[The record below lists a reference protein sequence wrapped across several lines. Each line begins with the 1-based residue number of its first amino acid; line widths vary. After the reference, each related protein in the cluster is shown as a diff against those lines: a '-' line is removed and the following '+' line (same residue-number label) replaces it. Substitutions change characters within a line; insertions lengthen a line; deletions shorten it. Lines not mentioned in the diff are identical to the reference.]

1 MKVDKSQYD
10 IAIIGS
16 GLIGG
21 ALAIALSKLNFNI
34 VLIDPNYAKPIIT
47 DDYDSR
53 VSAVV
58 SSSVNF
64 LKDINIWEG
73 IKRKRPYQ
81 STRVWDQNSNGKLHF
96 TSDKNDLGFIIE
108 NNQIIHSLHEAIECC
123 SNIKVINSEVK
134 SIVDEKT
141 HYQINLDSSTS
152 ISANLLIGADGFN
165 SSIRKFANI
174 EYKKRDYHQ
183 HAFVFNIETQEKLD
197 NAIWQRFN
205 SDSISAVLPLDDHI
219 ASIVWSVKN
228 ELKNE
233 LDVMDQELF
242 LTSFSRSV
250 EHEFG
255 KLKIASKIN
264 SFPLYEMK
272 ANEYVKPNLVL
283 IGDAAHRIHPLAGQ
297 GANIGFMDIMELIN
311 VLEDSNFTNLGN
323 IRSLKKYERRRKFEN
338 EMMSNAMTGLDG
350 IFKNTSEFARTLR
363 GLGMNLIDSSDSL
376 KSKILERAS
385 GKNSSE

>member
-1 MKVDKSQYD
+1 MKVDKTQYD
-10 IAIIGS
+10 IAIVGS

-21 ALAIALSKLNFNI
+21 SLAIALSKFDFNI
-34 VLIDPNYAKPIIT
+34 VLIDPNYKKPIIT
-47 DDYDSR
+47 NDYDSR
-53 VSAVV
+53 VSAIVA
-58 SSSVNF
+58 SSVNF

-81 STRVWDQNSNGKLHF
+81 STRVWDQNSNGKLNF
-96 TSDKNDLGFIIE
+96 SAKNDDLGFIIE
-108 NNQIIHSLHEAIECC
+108 NYQITLALYEAIEDS
-123 SNIKVINSEVK
+123 SNIKVIDYEVN
-134 SIVDEKT
+134 SIVNQKT
-141 HYQINLDSSTS
+141 HYQIDLDSSTNL
-152 ISANLLIGADGFN
+152 SANLLIGADGFN

-174 EYKKRDYHQ
+174 ESKKRNYHQ

-233 LDVMDQELF
+233 LDVMNQELF
-242 LTSFSRSV
+242 LKSFSRSV
-250 EHEFG
+250 EHAFG
-255 KLKIASKIN
+255 KLKIVSKIN

-338 EMMSNAMTGLDG
+338 EMMSNTMTGLDG
-350 IFKNTSEFARTLR
+350 IFKNTSEFVRTLR
-363 GLGMNLIDSSDSL
+363 GFGMNLIDSSDSL

>member
-1 MKVDKSQYD
+1 MEKFDVV
-10 IAIIGS
+10 IVGG
-16 GLIGG
+16 GLIGQSL
-21 ALAIALSKLNFNI
+21 ALALSNFKLEVGLVDLNYGKP
-34 VLIDPNYAKPIIT
+34 VLSES
-47 DDYDSR
+47 YDNR
-53 VSAVV
+53 VSAIVP
-58 SSSVNF
+58 STVNF
-64 LKDINIWEG
+64 LKAIGIWGNIH
-73 IKRKRPYQ
+73 RKRSYQ
-81 STRVWDQNSNGKLHF
+81 STRVWDQNSNGKLNF
-96 TSDKNDLGFIIE
+96 SSKNDDLGFIIE
-108 NNQIIHSLHEAIECC
+108 NNQIIHALHEAIECC

-141 HYQINLDSSTS
+141 HYQINLDSSASLNTD
-152 ISANLLIGADGFN
+152 LLIGADGFN
-165 SSIRKFANI
+165 SSIRKFASI
-174 EYKKRDYHQ
+174 SSKDRDYEQ

-228 ELKNE
+228 DLKDE

-242 LTSFSRSV
+242 LKSFSRSV
-250 EHEFG
+250 EHAFG
-255 KLKIASKIN
+255 KLKIVSKIN

-272 ANEYVKPNLVL
+272 ANEYIKPNLVL

>member
-1 MKVDKSQYD
+1 MEKFDVV
-10 IAIIGS
+10 IVGG
-16 GLIGG
+16 GLIGQSL
-21 ALAIALSKLNFNI
+21 ALALSNFKLEVGLVDLNFKKPLLSKSFDN
-34 VLIDPNYAKPIIT
+34 
-47 DDYDSR
+47 R
-53 VSAVV
+53 VSAIVP
-58 SSSVNF
+58 STVNS
-64 LKDINIWEG
+64 LKSIGIWGNIH
-73 IKRKRPYQ
+73 RKRPYQ
-81 STRVWDQNSNGKLHF
+81 STRVWDQNSNGKLNF
-96 TSDKNDLGFIIE
+96 SSKNDDLGFIIE
-108 NNQIIHSLHEAIECC
+108 NNQIIHALHEAIECC

-134 SIVDEKT
+134 SIVYEKT
-141 HYQINLDSSTS
+141 HYQINLDSSTGL
-152 ISANLLIGADGFN
+152 NTDLLIGADGFN
-165 SSIRKFANI
+165 SSIRKFASI
-174 EYKKRDYHQ
+174 SSKDRDYEQ

-233 LDVMDQELF
+233 LDVMNQELF
-242 LTSFSRSV
+242 LKSFSRSV
-250 EHEFG
+250 EHAFG
-255 KLKIASKIN
+255 KLKIVSKIN

-338 EMMSNAMTGLDG
+338 ETMSNAMTGLDG
-350 IFKNTSEFARTLR
+350 IFKNTSEFVRTLR
-363 GLGMNLIDSSDSL
+363 GFGMNLIDSSDSL

>member
-1 MKVDKSQYD
+1 MEKFDVV
-10 IAIIGS
+10 IVGG
-16 GLIGG
+16 GLIGQSL
-21 ALAIALSKLNFNI
+21 ALALSNFKLEVGLVDLNFKKPLLSKSFDN
-34 VLIDPNYAKPIIT
+34 
-47 DDYDSR
+47 R
-53 VSAVV
+53 VSAIVP
-58 SSSVNF
+58 STVNF
-64 LKDINIWEG
+64 LKSIGIWGNIH
-73 IKRKRPYQ
+73 RKRPYQ
-81 STRVWDQNSNGKLHF
+81 STRVWDQNSNGKLNF
-96 TSDKNDLGFIIE
+96 SSKNDDLGFIIE
-108 NNQIIHSLHEAIECC
+108 NNQIIHALHEAIECC

-134 SIVDEKT
+134 SIVYEKT
-141 HYQINLDSSTS
+141 HYQINLDSSTGL
-152 ISANLLIGADGFN
+152 NTDLLIGADGFN
-165 SSIRKFANI
+165 SSIRKFASI
-174 EYKKRDYHQ
+174 SSKDRDYEQ

-233 LDVMDQELF
+233 LDVMNQELF
-242 LTSFSRSV
+242 LKSFSRSV
-250 EHEFG
+250 EHAFG
-255 KLKIASKIN
+255 KLKIVSKIN

-338 EMMSNAMTGLDG
+338 ETMSNAMTGLDG
-350 IFKNTSEFARTLR
+350 IFKNTSEFVRTLR
-363 GLGMNLIDSSDSL
+363 GFGMNLIDSSDSL

>member
-1 MKVDKSQYD
+1 MEKFGVV
-10 IAIIGS
+10 IVGG
-16 GLIGG
+16 GLIGQSL
-21 ALAIALSKLNFNI
+21 ALALSNFKLEVGLVDLNYGKP
-34 VLIDPNYAKPIIT
+34 VLSES
-47 DDYDSR
+47 YDNR
-53 VSAVV
+53 VSAIVP
-58 SSSVNF
+58 STVNF
-64 LKDINIWEG
+64 LKAIGIWGNIH
-73 IKRKRPYQ
+73 RKRPYQ
-81 STRVWDQNSNGKLHF
+81 STRVWDQNSNGKLNF
-96 TSDKNDLGFIIE
+96 SSKNDDLGFIIE
-108 NNQIIHSLHEAIECC
+108 NNQIIHALHEAIECC

-141 HYQINLDSSTS
+141 HYQINLDSSASLNTD
-152 ISANLLIGADGFN
+152 LLIGADGFN
-165 SSIRKFANI
+165 SSIRKFASI
-174 EYKKRDYHQ
+174 SSKDRDYEQ

-228 ELKNE
+228 DLKDE

-242 LTSFSRSV
+242 LKSFSRSV
-250 EHEFG
+250 EHAFG
-255 KLKIASKIN
+255 KLKIVSKIN

-272 ANEYVKPNLVL
+272 ANEYIKPNLVL

-350 IFKNTSEFARTLR
+350 VFKNTSEFARTLR

>member
-1 MKVDKSQYD
+1 
-10 IAIIGS
+10 
-16 GLIGG
+16 L
-21 ALAIALSKLNFNI
+21 ALALSNFKLEVGLADLNFGKPVLSKS
-34 VLIDPNYAKPIIT
+34 
-47 DDYDSR
+47 YDNR
-53 VSAVV
+53 VSAIVP
-58 SSSVNF
+58 STVNF
-64 LKDINIWEG
+64 LKAIGIWGNIH
-73 IKRKRPYQ
+73 RKRPYQ
-81 STRVWDQNSNGKLHF
+81 STRVWDQNSNGKLNF
-96 TSDKNDLGFIIE
+96 SSKNDDLGFIIE
-108 NNQIIHSLHEAIECC
+108 NNQIIHALHEAIECY
-123 SNIKVINSEVK
+123 SNIKIINSEVK

-141 HYQINLDSSTS
+141 HYQINLDSSASLNTD
-152 ISANLLIGADGFN
+152 LLIGADGFN
-165 SSIRKFANI
+165 SSIRKFASI
-174 EYKKRDYHQ
+174 SSKDRDYEQ

-242 LTSFSRSV
+242 LKSFSRSV
-250 EHEFG
+250 EHAFG
-255 KLKIASKIN
+255 KLKIVSKIN

-272 ANEYVKPNLVL
+272 AKEYVKPNLVL

-311 VLEDSNFTNLGN
+311 VLEDSNFTDLGN
-323 IRSLKKYERRRKFEN
+323 IRLLKKYERRRKFEN

-350 IFKNTSEFARTLR
+350 IFKNTSEFVRTLR
-363 GLGMNLIDSSDSL
+363 GFGMNLIDSSDSL

>member
-1 MKVDKSQYD
+1 MEKFGVV
-10 IAIIGS
+10 IVGG
-16 GLIGG
+16 GLIGQSL
-21 ALAIALSKLNFNI
+21 ALALSNFKLEVGLVDLNYGKP
-34 VLIDPNYAKPIIT
+34 VLSES
-47 DDYDSR
+47 YDNR
-53 VSAVV
+53 VSAIVP
-58 SSSVNF
+58 STVNF
-64 LKDINIWEG
+64 LKAIGIWGNIR
-73 IKRKRPYQ
+73 RKRSYQ
-81 STRVWDQNSNGKLHF
+81 STRVWDQNSNGKLNF
-96 TSDKNDLGFIIE
+96 SSKNDDLGFIIE
-108 NNQIIHSLHEAIECC
+108 NNQIIHALHEAIECC

-141 HYQINLDSSTS
+141 HYQINLDSSASLNTD
-152 ISANLLIGADGFN
+152 LLIGADGFN
-165 SSIRKFANI
+165 SSIRKFASI
-174 EYKKRDYHQ
+174 SSKDRDYEQ

-228 ELKNE
+228 DLKDE

-242 LTSFSRSV
+242 LKSFSRSV
-250 EHEFG
+250 EHAFG
-255 KLKIASKIN
+255 KLKIVSKIN

-272 ANEYVKPNLVL
+272 ANEYIKPNLVL

-350 IFKNTSEFARTLR
+350 IFKNTSEFVRTLR
-363 GLGMNLIDSSDSL
+363 GFGMNLIDSSDSL

>member
-1 MKVDKSQYD
+1 MEKFDVV
-10 IAIIGS
+10 IVGG
-16 GLIGG
+16 GLIGQSL
-21 ALAIALSKLNFNI
+21 ALALSNFKLEVGLVDLNFEKPLLSKS
-34 VLIDPNYAKPIIT
+34 
-47 DDYDSR
+47 YDNR
-53 VSAVV
+53 VSAIVP
-58 SSSVNF
+58 STVNF
-64 LKDINIWEG
+64 LKSIGIWGNIH
-73 IKRKRPYQ
+73 RKRPYQ
-81 STRVWDQNSNGKLHF
+81 STRVWDQNSNGKLNF
-96 TSDKNDLGFIIE
+96 SSKNDDLGFIIE
-108 NNQIIHSLHEAIECC
+108 NNQIIHALNGAIECC

-141 HYQINLDSSTS
+141 HYQINLDSLTGL
-152 ISANLLIGADGFN
+152 NTDLLIGADGFN
-165 SSIRKFANI
+165 SSIRKFASI
-174 EYKKRDYHQ
+174 SSEDRDYDQ
-183 HAFVFNIETQEKLD
+183 HAFVFNIETHEKLD

-205 SDSISAVLPLDDHI
+205 ADSISAVLPLDDHI

-228 ELKNE
+228 ELKDE

-242 LTSFSRSV
+242 LKSFSRSV
-250 EHEFG
+250 EHAFG
-255 KLKIASKIN
+255 KLKIVSNIN

-272 ANEYVKPNLVL
+272 AKEYVKPNLVL

-350 IFKNTSEFARTLR
+350 IFKNTSEFVRTLR
-363 GLGMNLIDSSDSL
+363 GFGMNLIDSSDSL

>member
-1 MKVDKSQYD
+1 M
-10 IAIIGS
+10 
-16 GLIGG
+16 
-21 ALAIALSKLNFNI
+21 F
-34 VLIDPNYAKPIIT
+34 
-47 DDYDSR
+47 
-53 VSAVV
+53 
-58 SSSVNF
+58 
-64 LKDINIWEG
+64 
-73 IKRKRPYQ
+73 
-81 STRVWDQNSNGKLHF
+81 
-96 TSDKNDLGFIIE
+96 
-108 NNQIIHSLHEAIECC
+108 

-141 HYQINLDSSTS
+141 HYQINLDSSASVNTD
-152 ISANLLIGADGFN
+152 LLIGADGFN
-165 SSIRKFANI
+165 SSIRKFAFI
-174 EYKKRDYHQ
+174 SSKDRDYEQ

-242 LTSFSRSV
+242 LKSFSRSV
-250 EHEFG
+250 EHAFG
-255 KLKIASKIN
+255 KLKIVSNIN

-272 ANEYVKPNLVL
+272 AKEYVKPNLVL

-311 VLEDSNFTNLGN
+311 VLEDSNFADLGN

-338 EMMSNAMTGLDG
+338 EMMSNAMTSFDS
-350 IFKNTSEFARTLR
+350 IFKNNSEPFRLIR
-363 GLGMNLIDSSDSL
+363 GLGMNMI
-376 KSKILERAS
+376 
-385 GKNSSE
+385 NSSEKLKDLILNQAGNSNNN

>member
-1 MKVDKSQYD
+1 MEKFDVV
-10 IAIIGS
+10 IVGG
-16 GLIGG
+16 GLIGQSL
-21 ALAIALSKLNFNI
+21 ALALSNFKLEVGLVDLNFEKPLLSKS
-34 VLIDPNYAKPIIT
+34 
-47 DDYDSR
+47 YDNR
-53 VSAVV
+53 VSAIVP
-58 SSSVNF
+58 STVNF
-64 LKDINIWEG
+64 LKSIGIWGNIH
-73 IKRKRPYQ
+73 RKRPYQ
-81 STRVWDQNSNGKLHF
+81 STRVWDQNSNGKLNF
-96 TSDKNDLGFIIE
+96 SSKNDDLGFIIE
-108 NNQIIHSLHEAIECC
+108 NNQIIHALHEAIECC

-141 HYQINLDSSTS
+141 HYQINLDSSASVNTD
-152 ISANLLIGADGFN
+152 LLIGADGFN
-165 SSIRKFANI
+165 SSIRKFASI
-174 EYKKRDYHQ
+174 SSKDRDYEQ

-228 ELKNE
+228 DLKDE

-242 LTSFSRSV
+242 LKSFSRSV
-250 EHEFG
+250 EHAFG
-255 KLKIASKIN
+255 KLKIVSKIN

-272 ANEYVKPNLVL
+272 ANEYIKPNLVL

>member
-1 MKVDKSQYD
+1 MEKFGVV
-10 IAIIGS
+10 IVGG
-16 GLIGG
+16 GLIGQSL
-21 ALAIALSKLNFNI
+21 ALALSNFKLEVGLVDLNYGKP
-34 VLIDPNYAKPIIT
+34 VLSES
-47 DDYDSR
+47 YDNR
-53 VSAVV
+53 VSAIVP
-58 SSSVNF
+58 STVNF
-64 LKDINIWEG
+64 LKAIGIWGNIH
-73 IKRKRPYQ
+73 RKRSYQ
-81 STRVWDQNSNGKLHF
+81 STRVWDQNSNGKLNF
-96 TSDKNDLGFIIE
+96 SSKNDDLGFIIE
-108 NNQIIHSLHEAIECC
+108 NNQIIHALHEAIECC

-141 HYQINLDSSTS
+141 HYQINLDSSASLNTD
-152 ISANLLIGADGFN
+152 LLIGADGFN
-165 SSIRKFANI
+165 SSIRKFASI
-174 EYKKRDYHQ
+174 SSKDRDYEQ

-228 ELKNE
+228 DLKDE

-242 LTSFSRSV
+242 LKSFSRSV
-250 EHEFG
+250 EHAFG
-255 KLKIASKIN
+255 KLKIVSKIN

-272 ANEYVKPNLVL
+272 ANEYIKPNLVL

>member
-1 MKVDKSQYD
+1 MEKFGVV
-10 IAIIGS
+10 IVGG
-16 GLIGG
+16 GLIGQSL
-21 ALAIALSKLNFNI
+21 ALALSNFKLEVGLVDLNYGKP
-34 VLIDPNYAKPIIT
+34 VLSES
-47 DDYDSR
+47 YDNR
-53 VSAVV
+53 VSAIVP
-58 SSSVNF
+58 STVNF
-64 LKDINIWEG
+64 LKAIGIWGNIR
-73 IKRKRPYQ
+73 RKRSYQ
-81 STRVWDQNSNGKLHF
+81 STRVWDQNSNGKLNF
-96 TSDKNDLGFIIE
+96 SSKNDDLGFIIE
-108 NNQIIHSLHEAIECC
+108 NNQIIHALHEAIECC

-141 HYQINLDSSTS
+141 HYQINLDSSASLNTD
-152 ISANLLIGADGFN
+152 LLIGADGFN
-165 SSIRKFANI
+165 SSIRKFASI
-174 EYKKRDYHQ
+174 SSKDRDYEQ

-228 ELKNE
+228 DLKDE

-242 LTSFSRSV
+242 LKSFSRSV
-250 EHEFG
+250 EHAFG
-255 KLKIASKIN
+255 KLKIVSKIN

-272 ANEYVKPNLVL
+272 ANEYIKPNLVL

>member
-1 MKVDKSQYD
+1 MEKFDVV
-10 IAIIGS
+10 IVGG
-16 GLIGG
+16 GLIGQSL
-21 ALAIALSKLNFNI
+21 ALALSNFKLEVGLADLNFGKPVLSKS
-34 VLIDPNYAKPIIT
+34 
-47 DDYDSR
+47 YDNR
-53 VSAVV
+53 VSAIVP
-58 SSSVNF
+58 STVNF
-64 LKDINIWEG
+64 LKAIGIWGNIH
-73 IKRKRPYQ
+73 RKRPYQ
-81 STRVWDQNSNGKLHF
+81 STRVWDQNSNGKLNF
-96 TSDKNDLGFIIE
+96 SSKNDDLGFIIE
-108 NNQIIHSLHEAIECC
+108 NNQIIHALHEAIECC
-123 SNIKVINSEVK
+123 NNIKIINSEVK

-152 ISANLLIGADGFN
+152 LNTDLLIGADGFN
-165 SSIRKFANI
+165 SSIRKFASI
-174 EYKKRDYHQ
+174 SSKDRDYEQ

-242 LTSFSRSV
+242 LKSFSRSV
-250 EHEFG
+250 EHAFG
-255 KLKIASKIN
+255 KLKIVSNIN

-272 ANEYVKPNLVL
+272 AKEYVKPNLVL

-350 IFKNTSEFARTLR
+350 IFKNTSEFVRTLR
-363 GLGMNLIDSSDSL
+363 GFGMNLIDSSDSL

>member
-1 MKVDKSQYD
+1 MEKFGVV
-10 IAIIGS
+10 IVGG
-16 GLIGG
+16 GLIGQSL
-21 ALAIALSKLNFNI
+21 ALALSNFKLEVGLVDLNYGKP
-34 VLIDPNYAKPIIT
+34 VLSES
-47 DDYDSR
+47 YDNR
-53 VSAVV
+53 VSAIVP
-58 SSSVNF
+58 STVNF
-64 LKDINIWEG
+64 LKAIGIWGNIH
-73 IKRKRPYQ
+73 RKRSYQ
-81 STRVWDQNSNGKLHF
+81 STRVWDQNSNGKLNF
-96 TSDKNDLGFIIE
+96 SSKNDDLGFIIE
-108 NNQIIHSLHEAIECC
+108 NNQIIHALHEAIECC

-141 HYQINLDSSTS
+141 HYQINLDSSASLNTD
-152 ISANLLIGADGFN
+152 LLIGADGFN
-165 SSIRKFANI
+165 SSIRKFASI
-174 EYKKRDYHQ
+174 SSKDRDYEQ

-228 ELKNE
+228 DLKDE

-242 LTSFSRSV
+242 LKSFSRSV
-250 EHEFG
+250 EHAFG
-255 KLKIASKIN
+255 KLKIVSKIN

-272 ANEYVKPNLVL
+272 ANEYIKPNLVL

-338 EMMSNAMTGLDG
+338 ETMSNAMTGLDG
-350 IFKNTSEFARTLR
+350 IFKNTSEFVRTLR
-363 GLGMNLIDSSDSL
+363 GFGMNLIDSSDSL

>member
-1 MKVDKSQYD
+1 MEKFGVV
-10 IAIIGS
+10 IVGG
-16 GLIGG
+16 GLIGQSL
-21 ALAIALSKLNFNI
+21 ALALSNFKLEVGLVDLNYGKP
-34 VLIDPNYAKPIIT
+34 VLSES
-47 DDYDSR
+47 YDNR
-53 VSAVV
+53 VSAIVP
-58 SSSVNF
+58 STVNF
-64 LKDINIWEG
+64 LKAIGIWGNIH
-73 IKRKRPYQ
+73 RKRSYQ
-81 STRVWDQNSNGKLHF
+81 STRVWDQNSNGKLNF
-96 TSDKNDLGFIIE
+96 SSKNDDLGFIIE
-108 NNQIIHSLHEAIECC
+108 NNQIIHALHEAIECC

-141 HYQINLDSSTS
+141 HYQINLDSLTGL
-152 ISANLLIGADGFN
+152 NTDLLIGADGFN
-165 SSIRKFANI
+165 SSIRKFASI
-174 EYKKRDYHQ
+174 SSEDRDYDQ
-183 HAFVFNIETQEKLD
+183 YAFVFNIETHEKLD

-205 SDSISAVLPLDDHI
+205 ADSISAVLPLDDHI

-228 ELKNE
+228 ELKDE

-242 LTSFSRSV
+242 LKSFSRSV
-250 EHEFG
+250 EHAFG
-255 KLKIASKIN
+255 KLKIVSNIN

-272 ANEYVKPNLVL
+272 AKEYVKPNLVL

-350 IFKNTSEFARTLR
+350 IFKNTSEFIRTLR
-363 GLGMNLIDSSDSL
+363 GFGMNLIDLSDSL
-376 KSKILERAS
+376 KSKILERAN

>member
-1 MKVDKSQYD
+1 MEKFDVV
-10 IAIIGS
+10 IVGG
-16 GLIGG
+16 GLIGQSL
-21 ALAIALSKLNFNI
+21 ALALSNFKLEVGLVDLNYGKP
-34 VLIDPNYAKPIIT
+34 VLSES
-47 DDYDSR
+47 YDNR
-53 VSAVV
+53 VSAIVP
-58 SSSVNF
+58 STVNF
-64 LKDINIWEG
+64 LKAIGIWGNIH
-73 IKRKRPYQ
+73 RKRSYQ
-81 STRVWDQNSNGKLHF
+81 STRVWDQNSNGKLNF
-96 TSDKNDLGFIIE
+96 SSKNDDLGFIIE
-108 NNQIIHSLHEAIECC
+108 NNQIIHALHEAIECC

-141 HYQINLDSSTS
+141 HYQINLDSSASLNTD
-152 ISANLLIGADGFN
+152 LLIGADGFN
-165 SSIRKFANI
+165 SSIRKFASI
-174 EYKKRDYHQ
+174 SSKDRDYEQ

-242 LTSFSRSV
+242 LKSFSRSV
-250 EHEFG
+250 EHAFG
-255 KLKIASKIN
+255 KLKIVSNIN

-272 ANEYVKPNLVL
+272 AKEYVKPNLVL

-311 VLEDSNFTNLGN
+311 VLEGYNFTNLGN

-350 IFKNTSEFARTLR
+350 IFKNTSEFVRTLR
-363 GLGMNLIDSSDSL
+363 GFGMNLIDSSDSL

>member
-1 MKVDKSQYD
+1 MEKFDVV
-10 IAIIGS
+10 IVGG
-16 GLIGG
+16 GLIGQSL
-21 ALAIALSKLNFNI
+21 ALALSNFKLEVGLVDLNFEKPLLSKS
-34 VLIDPNYAKPIIT
+34 
-47 DDYDSR
+47 YDNR
-53 VSAVV
+53 VSAIVP
-58 SSSVNF
+58 STVNF
-64 LKDINIWEG
+64 LKSIGIWGNIH
-73 IKRKRPYQ
+73 RKRPYQ
-81 STRVWDQNSNGKLHF
+81 STRVWDQNSNGKLNF
-96 TSDKNDLGFIIE
+96 SSKNDDLGFIIE
-108 NNQIIHSLHEAIECC
+108 NNQIIHALHEAIECF

-141 HYQINLDSSTS
+141 HYQINLDSSSGLNTD
-152 ISANLLIGADGFN
+152 LLIGADGFN
-165 SSIRKFANI
+165 SSIRKFASI
-174 EYKKRDYHQ
+174 SSKDRDYEQ

-233 LDVMDQELF
+233 LDVMNQELF
-242 LTSFSRSV
+242 LKSFSRSV
-250 EHEFG
+250 EHAFG
-255 KLKIASKIN
+255 KLKIVSKIN

-338 EMMSNAMTGLDG
+338 ETMSNAMTGLDG
-350 IFKNTSEFARTLR
+350 IFKNTSEFVRTLR
-363 GLGMNLIDSSDSL
+363 GFGMNLIDSSDSL

>member
-58 SSSVNF
+58 TSSVNF

-174 EYKKRDYHQ
+174 ESKKRNYHQ
-183 HAFVFNIETQEKLD
+183 HAFVFNIQTQEKLD

-233 LDVMDQELF
+233 LDVMNQELF
-242 LTSFSRSV
+242 LKSFSRSV
-250 EHEFG
+250 EHAFG
-255 KLKIASKIN
+255 KLKIVSKIN

-363 GLGMNLIDSSDSL
+363 GLGMNLIDSSDAL

-385 GKNSSE
+385 GKNS

>member
-1 MKVDKSQYD
+1 MEKFDVV
-10 IAIIGS
+10 IVGG
-16 GLIGG
+16 GLIGQSL
-21 ALAIALSKLNFNI
+21 ALALSNFKLEVGLVDLNFEKPLLSKS
-34 VLIDPNYAKPIIT
+34 
-47 DDYDSR
+47 YDNR
-53 VSAVV
+53 VSAIVP
-58 SSSVNF
+58 STVNF
-64 LKDINIWEG
+64 LKSIGIWGNIH
-73 IKRKRPYQ
+73 RKRPYQ
-81 STRVWDQNSNGKLHF
+81 STRVWDQNSNGKLNF
-96 TSDKNDLGFIIE
+96 SSKNDDLGFIIE
-108 NNQIIHSLHEAIECC
+108 NNQIIHALHEAIECC

-141 HYQINLDSSTS
+141 HYQINLDSSTGL
-152 ISANLLIGADGFN
+152 NTDLLIGADGFN

-174 EYKKRDYHQ
+174 SSKDRDYEQ

-233 LDVMDQELF
+233 LDVMNQELF
-242 LTSFSRSV
+242 LKIFSRSV
-250 EHEFG
+250 EHAFG
-255 KLKIASKIN
+255 KLKIVSKIN

-363 GLGMNLIDSSDSL
+363 GLGMNLIDSSDAL

-385 GKNSSE
+385 GKNS